1 MTVRDW
7 TKNEEGTRRRIPW
20 ISKCKVAN
28 RNNFA
33 NFSRCSPRCTSL
45 RLSRSRILSLFLS
58 SSSSFFPPLSHNGI
72 AKNSILPE
80 TVKNNA
86 SLAFFCL
93 FSDCSLAYEAQREK
107 QGQVGGKIRNGL
119 LESEAENTA
128 RERRLLDFSSRE

>member
-1 MTVRDW
+1 MTGLK
-7 TKNEEGTRRRIPW
+7 TKKGRGEESRGFR
-20 ISKCKVAN
+20 N
-28 RNNFA
+28 RNA
-33 NFSRCSPRCTSL
+33 RSLTVIILQISRGVHLGAPRCA
-45 RLSRSRILSLFLS
+45 SRGHGFSLFSFLLLLL
-58 SSSSFFPPLSHNGI
+58 FFPPLSHNGI

-93 FSDCSLAYEAQREK
+93 FSDCPLAYEAQREK

>member
-1 MTVRDW
+1 MTGLK
-7 TKNEEGTRRRIPW
+7 TKKGRGEESRGFR
-20 ISKCKVAN
+20 N
-28 RNNFA
+28 RNA
-33 NFSRCSPRCTSL
+33 RSLTVIILQISRGVHLGAPRCA
-45 RLSRSRILSLFLS
+45 SRGHGFSLFLS